1 MGESTFLSG
10 FTRSTY
16 LPKLA
21 RRGMRIFASLSCL
34 AFAFE
39 VVKANV
45 LTGWRR
51 RPSLTLRGGVF
62 SFLRFLF
69 RRPRTPSTTVLLAV
83 FEVALIPPGTIPSFK
98 PTLANAFRGSRR
110 RKLRLF
116 TIGWYCRQHPRLIES
131 KDVV

>member
-1 MGESTFLSG
+1 MGESTLVSG
-10 FTRSTY
+10 FTCSAY

-51 RPSLTLRGGVF
+51 RPSLTLRGDV

-69 RRPRTPSTTVLLAV
+69 RRPRTPSTTVNFAV
-83 FEVALIPPGTIPSFK
+83 LEVALIPPGTIPSFK